1 MKKRPHI
8 LTIAGFD
15 PSGGAGIL
23 ADIKTIESLGGVGMA
38 VQTANTIQTEDA
50 FMSVNWVDENQIMEQ
65 LLALLDRYVFD
76 GVKIGLIPSLEF
88 LGRIIPLVSLNNN
101 KAQVIW
107 DPVLSASAGFDFEQN
122 LSGLNAAVKLVD
134 WITPNWHEAQRL
146 GGNENALEG
155 MQELGRSTHV
165 YLKGGHNEKDKGKD
179 YLIAQGVIKGFN
191 AKKGRY
197 FEKHGSGCVF
207 STALAV
213 HLAKGY
219 PKQKAILRSKR
230 YVEFF
235 LKSTPTLLGGHK

>member
-23 ADIKTIESLGGVGMA
+23 ADIKTIESLDGVGMA

-50 FMSVNWVDENQIMEQ
+50 FMSVNWVDENQIMAQ
-65 LLALLDRYVFD
+65 LLTLLDRYVFD
-76 GVKIGLIPSLEF
+76 GVKVGLIPSLEF
-88 LGRIIPLVSLNNN
+88 LGRIVPLLSLNND
-101 KAQVIW
+101 KAPVIW

-122 LSGLNAAVKLVD
+122 LSGLNAAVNLVD
-134 WITPNWHEAQRL
+134 WITPNWHEARRL

-155 MQELGRSTHV
+155 MEELGRLTHV
-165 YLKGGHNEKDKGKD
+165 YLKGGHHEEDKGKD
-179 YLIAQGVIKGFN
+179 FLITQGGVKGFN
-191 AKKGRY
+191 AKQGRY
-197 FEKHGSGCVF
+197 YDKHGSGCVF
-207 STALAV
+207 SSALTV

-235 LKSTPTLLGGHK
+235 LKSTPTLLGRHK